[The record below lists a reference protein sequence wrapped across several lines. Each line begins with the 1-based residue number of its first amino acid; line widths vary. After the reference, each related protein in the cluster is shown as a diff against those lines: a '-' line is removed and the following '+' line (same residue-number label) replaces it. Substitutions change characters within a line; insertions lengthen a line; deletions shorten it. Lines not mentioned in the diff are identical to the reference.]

1 MDDTPRSVL
10 TGAITD
16 LERHLR
22 NQDIEMNADTF
33 KLSQF
38 LEIDY
43 ENDSVKGEYEAEAK
57 ALLDIEYREEFA
69 VPQID
74 L

>member
-1 MDDTPRSVL
+1 
-10 TGAITD
+10 
-16 LERHLR
+16 
-22 NQDIEMNADTF
+22 MNADTF

-57 ALLDIEYREEFA
+57 SLLDIEYREEFA
-69 VPQID
+69 VPRID